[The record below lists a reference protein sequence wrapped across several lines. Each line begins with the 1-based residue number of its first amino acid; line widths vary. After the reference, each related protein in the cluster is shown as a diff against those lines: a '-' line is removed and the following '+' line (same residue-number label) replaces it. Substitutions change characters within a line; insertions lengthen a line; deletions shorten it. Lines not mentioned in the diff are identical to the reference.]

1 MFRILNK
8 YWTVDNDIHSLKY
21 LEGVLTSAN
30 YFEMHF
36 KMCWTDEQVEKD
48 EYKDGD
54 VKK

>member
-30 YFEMHF
+30 YFEMHQ
-36 KMCWTDEQVEKD
+36 KLKWIDGLKKIKD
-48 EYKDGD
+48 TAKR
-54 VKK
+54 VKG